1 LYGNSVK
8 RRDYPLLEAGRGV
21 DVGVATEETEAHRVD
36 VPAMHAPMPAPCA
49 RVRRERERETHTE
62 RERTISIKPH
72 EAEVLANLVEK
83 YNVKYALEIGLA
95 YGASSMAL
103 LEASSNLKLISCD
116 PFQKDDYND
125 SGLKKIQAANLQE
138 RHTHLNSFSDR
149 ALPKLLE
156 EKASF
161 DLIFIDGDHK
171 FSGAFVDFHYAAQM
185 TKVGGIVV
193 FHDLWMRA
201 LILIRSYIKKN
212 RKDFVEI
219 KVGSSNMCAFQR
231 VNKDSRDG
239 MAFNEFY
246 NRQGYLKYHIN
257 RLSWERKTVLGKSIF
272 KLKTIIKKT

>member
-1 LYGNSVK
+1 MS
-8 RRDYPLLEAGRGV
+8 
-21 DVGVATEETEAHRVD
+21 
-36 VPAMHAPMPAPCA
+36 
-49 RVRRERERETHTE
+49 RERERERE
-62 RERTISIKPH
+62 REQTISIKPH
-72 EAEVLANLVEK
+72 EAEVLKNLVEK
-83 YNVKYALEIGLA
+83 YNVKSALEIGLA
-95 YGASSMAL
+95 YGASSMSL
-103 LEASSNLKLISCD
+103 LEASNTLNLVSCD

-125 SGLKKIQAANLQE
+125 SGLKKIKAANLQN
-138 RHTHLNSFSDR
+138 RHTHLNAFSDR

-171 FSGAFVDFHYAAQM
+171 FSGAFVDFHYAAQL

-201 LILIRSYIKKN
+201 LILICSYINKN

-231 VNKDSRDG
+231 VDIDSRDG
-239 MAFNEFY
+239 MSFNEFY

-257 RLSWERKTVLGKSIF
+257 RLSWERKTVLGRLIF
-272 KLKTIIKKT
+272 KLKTIIKKF

>member
-1 LYGNSVK
+1 
-8 RRDYPLLEAGRGV
+8 
-21 DVGVATEETEAHRVD
+21 
-36 VPAMHAPMPAPCA
+36 
-49 RVRRERERETHTE
+49 
-62 RERTISIKPH
+62 
-72 EAEVLANLVEK
+72 
-83 YNVKYALEIGLA
+83 
-95 YGASSMAL
+95 MAL

-171 FSGAFVDFHYAAQM
+171 FSGAFVD
-185 TKVGGIVV
+185 

>member
-1 LYGNSVK
+1 MIADLRK
-8 RRDYPLLEAGRGV
+8 F
-21 DVGVATEETEAHRVD
+21 
-36 VPAMHAPMPAPCA
+36 
-49 RVRRERERETHTE
+49 
-62 RERTISIKPH
+62 KPQ
-72 EAEVLANLVEK
+72 
-83 YNVKYALEIGLA
+83 I
-95 YGASSMAL
+95 
-103 LEASSNLKLISCD
+103 
-116 PFQKDDYND
+116 FT
-125 SGLKKIQAANLQE
+125 E

-231 VNKDSRDG
+231 VDKDSRDG

-246 NRQGYLKYHIN
+246 NRPGILEVPYK
-257 RLSWERKTVLGKSIF
+257 SFVMGKKNGLRQIDIQT
-272 KLKTIIKKT
+272 KNDY

>member
-1 LYGNSVK
+1 
-8 RRDYPLLEAGRGV
+8 
-21 DVGVATEETEAHRVD
+21 
-36 VPAMHAPMPAPCA
+36 M
-49 RVRRERERETHTE
+49 
-62 RERTISIKPH
+62 
-72 EAEVLANLVEK
+72 
-83 YNVKYALEIGLA
+83 KYALEIGLA

-171 FSGAFVDFHYAAQM
+171 FSGAFVDFHYSAQM

-212 RKDFVEI
+212 RKDFGEI
-219 KVGSSNMCAFQR
+219 KVGSSNMGAFQR
-231 VNKDSRDG
+231 VDKDSRDG